1 MSDSASRSAAA
12 SDVSGSSRLPSTI
25 EKSHLA
31 DSGSDSFTSSDR
43 ELSAGG
49 GGHSGKSPQ
58 SQPVHHTSAPL
69 QDHLVHATAD
79 LASLAENDDR
89 SRGYEPNRGGLQQ
102 VTPAVGQASNSP
114 SFVTTHVEGS
124 SIMTTSSI
132 TGEGRA
138 NDVQLDHTDLSA
150 SLLDALGFPETPGDG
165 FLHDYLRNCGL
176 QLERSTGT
184 SGNNVTRW
192 RSVQT
197 GQFVKGTT
205 ASESIYEHA
214 GGPLGR
220 DQSTGKL
227 CLDTVPVA
235 PHPGGC
241 GRIGDALFMQHTKK
255 TGLLRAWKENSDSR
269 KAALHRAGLRCREAH
284 WL

>member
-89 SRGYEPNRGGLQQ
+89 SRHGVSAARGRVCAAFGRTR
-102 VTPAVGQASNSP
+102 VATK
-114 SFVTTHVEGS
+114 
-124 SIMTTSSI
+124 SI
-132 TGEGRA
+132 
-138 NDVQLDHTDLSA
+138 NFCV
-150 SLLDALGFPETPGDG
+150 
-165 FLHDYLRNCGL
+165 N
-176 QLERSTGT
+176 
-184 SGNNVTRW
+184 
-192 RSVQT
+192 
-197 GQFVKGTT
+197 
-205 ASESIYEHA
+205 
-214 GGPLGR
+214 
-220 DQSTGKL
+220 
-227 CLDTVPVA
+227 
-235 PHPGGC
+235 
-241 GRIGDALFMQHTKK
+241 
-255 TGLLRAWKENSDSR
+255 
-269 KAALHRAGLRCREAH
+269 KA
-284 WL
+284 